1 MITLIFEPNRVF
13 VFDFD
18 VDVALFLVEILR
30 LGIGCLSKLRL
41 SRWQVGK
48 RFFSETKIFF
58 SCLARLG

>member
-1 MITLIFEPNRVF
+1 MITLVFEPNRVF

-30 LGIGCLSKLRL
+30 LGIGSLSELRL
-41 SRWQVGK
+41 SGWQMSK
-48 RFFSETKIFF
+48 RFLRETKIFF